1 KQTAAMTMATRLVVM
16 KDGIIQHVGAAK
28 DVYDNPDN
36 VSVGG
41 FIGSPAMNMLRGPL
55 TDVYFN
61 LEDVKINV
69 TEGKVKVLRD
79 QGYIN
84 KDIILGIR
92 PEDMHDEPLFLDSS
106 PETKFT
112 AIIDVA
118 ELMGAESYLYSK
130 INDQDFVAR
139 VDSRSDIRG
148 GENVDIALNM
158 NNAHFFDSETEL
170 RIR

>member
-1 KQTAAMTMATRLVVM
+1 PQ
-16 KDGIIQHVGAAK
+16 
-28 DVYDNPDN
+28 DVYDNPGN
-36 VSVGG
+36 VLVGG
-41 FIGSPAMNMLRGPL
+41 FIGSPSMNFLAGTL
-55 TDVYFN
+55 TDGYFE

-69 TEGKVKVLRD
+69 PDGKMKVLRV
-79 QGYIN
+79 QGYVN
-84 KDIILGIR
+84 KDVILGIG
-92 PEDMHDEPLFLDSS
+92 PADMHDEPLFLDSS

-158 NNAHFFDSETEL
+158 NNA
-170 RIR
+170 